1 MRTFVAALVFTT
13 AYAGQAEQCAAY
25 KEATIGWEF
34 NTDNDKY
41 KLVCVPETYDADKVC
56 EAFKEDAEPSDDG
69 YAANEAIYC
78 GTNADADTATAL
90 TMGGAMIAIVGALAF

>member
-25 KEATIGWEF
+25 KVLRPWDDY
-34 NTDNDKY
+34 TDEY
-41 KLVCVPETYDADKVC
+41 KIVCDPSKYDADKVC
-56 EAFKEDAEPSDDG
+56 EEFNKDSDPSDDN
-69 YAANEAIYC
+69 YATYEPIFC
-78 GTNADADTATAL
+78 DAATAL